1 MRQVRFEITDG
12 ICRPAGCETDD
23 IGYAA
28 ISDAQCASEARKSST
43 ASGGRI
49 SYGIVMT
56 VTENGFNETTSFPDI
71 SFSRKKAEGLC
82 LHARAQRCLPRP
94 CGGDDRRFLLRRIS
108 TQAMHPNR
116 ANHAKRQRSQNN
128 DRPQQ
133 KNAAV
138 GHSL

>member
-28 ISDAQCASEARKSST
+28 ISDAQCASEARKSSA

-71 SFSRKKAEGLC
+71 SFSRKKLRDFVSMLERNDVSPARGIGAAGEKPCFAICKTRLVCGLTEV
-82 LHARAQRCLPRP
+82 RNII
-94 CGGDDRRFLLRRIS
+94 FS
-108 TQAMHPNR
+108 
-116 ANHAKRQRSQNN
+116 
-128 DRPQQ
+128 
-133 KNAAV
+133 
-138 GHSL
+138 

>member
-12 ICRPAGCETDD
+12 ICRQAGCETDD

-56 VTENGFNETTSFPDI
+56 VTETDSMKQQVFPTSL
-71 SFSRKKAEGLC
+71 SAGKS
-82 LHARAQRCLPRP
+82 
-94 CGGDDRRFLLRRIS
+94 
-108 TQAMHPNR
+108 
-116 ANHAKRQRSQNN
+116 
-128 DRPQQ
+128 
-133 KNAAV
+133 
-138 GHSL
+138 

>member
-23 IGYAA
+23 IGY
-28 ISDAQCASEARKSST
+28 AQCASEARKSST

-71 SFSRKKAEGLC
+71 SFSRKKLRDFVSMLERNDVSPV
-82 LHARAQRCLPRP
+82 HVEEMI
-94 CGGDDRRFLLRRIS
+94 DDFFYS
-108 TQAMHPNR
+108 
-116 ANHAKRQRSQNN
+116 
-128 DRPQQ
+128 
-133 KNAAV
+133 
-138 GHSL
+138 G

>member
-28 ISDAQCASEARKSST
+28 ISDAQCASEVRKSST

-56 VTENGFNETTSFPDI
+56 VTENGGSETVKFPDI
-71 SFSRKKAEGLC
+71 SFSEKKLRDFVAMLERNGVSPV
-82 LHARAQRCLPRP
+82 HVEEMI
-94 CGGDDRRFLLRRIS
+94 DDFFYS
-108 TQAMHPNR
+108 
-116 ANHAKRQRSQNN
+116 
-128 DRPQQ
+128 
-133 KNAAV
+133 
-138 GHSL
+138 G